1 MKARRAHILVGELFK
16 ECRTSGVDCIVLIG
30 CEDVCSVQCFP
41 SDFDFNGP
49 YIRQSI
55 ALLKD
60 RIDRESLEQRTS
72 SAHVADNKLDE
83 IPVSA
88 SHE

>member
-1 MKARRAHILVGELFK
+1 MKYKNAHRKVSELFR
-16 ECRTSGVDCIVLIG
+16 ECESSSIECIVLIG
-30 CEDVCSVQCFP
+30 CEDMISVQCFP
-41 SDFDFNGP
+41 SDDFNGV

-60 RIDRESLEQRTS
+60 WMDRKSLEQRTS
-72 SAHVADNKLDE
+72 SALVGGDKLAE
-83 IPVSA
+83 TPVIA

>member
-1 MKARRAHILVGELFK
+1 
-16 ECRTSGVDCIVLIG
+16 VLIG
-30 CEDVCSVQCFP
+30 CEDMISVQCFP
-41 SDFDFNGP
+41 SDDFNGP

-60 RIDRESLEQRTS
+60 WKDRKSLEQRTS
-72 SAHVADNKLDE
+72 SAHEVADKLVE